1 MTFTPADQV
10 LIIIIKYLSDEKSL
24 TLEINR
30 KVFFDLLQNI
40 FFVDLI

>member
-1 MTFTPADQV
+1 MTFTPTDQV
-10 LIIIIKYLSDEKSL
+10 LIIIIKYRSDRKSL

-40 FFVDLI
+40 LLEMI